1 VDTPTAISRFSAAG
15 KDDQLRLLA
24 RFGHNLTVEAR
35 DTYVPQTDQ
44 VHTPSR
50 LRAIN
55 EIQHR
60 VLGHIYSL
68 LINSD
73 QRYPNDVIVQ
83 IMLEHD
89 DRLLRMQTSRAFE
102 EAWARGLPPNNSLE
116 RTREG

>member
-1 VDTPTAISRFSAAG
+1 MDTPTAISRFGSSG
-15 KDDQLRLLA
+15 KEVQLRLLA

-68 LINSD
+68 LINSE
-73 QRYPNDVIVQ
+73 QRYPDEVIVK

-89 DRLLRMQTSRAFE
+89 DHQLRAQTSRAFE
-102 EAWARGLPPNNSLE
+102 EAWTRGLPSNTSLE
-116 RTREG
+116 RTREV

>member
-1 VDTPTAISRFSAAG
+1 MDTPTAISRFSAAD
-15 KDDQLRLLA
+15 KDDQLRVLVG
-24 RFGHNLTVEAR
+24 FGHNLTVEAR

-60 VLGHIYSL
+60 VLGHIYAL
-68 LINSD
+68 LTDSD
-73 QRYPNDVIVQ
+73 QRYPDDVIVQ

-89 DRLLRMQTSRAFE
+89 DRLLRAQTSRAFE
-102 EAWARGLPPNNSLE
+102 EAWARGLPSNTSLE
-116 RTREG
+116 RTRDR